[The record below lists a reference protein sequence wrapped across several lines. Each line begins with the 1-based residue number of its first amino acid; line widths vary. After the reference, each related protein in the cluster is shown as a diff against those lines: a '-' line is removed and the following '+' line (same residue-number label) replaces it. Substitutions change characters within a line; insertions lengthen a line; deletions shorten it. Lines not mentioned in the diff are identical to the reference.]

1 MIQSI
6 LYSLLSVGCLGG
18 LFGLGLAI
26 ASKFL
31 SVQKDKRIESAAE
44 VLPGL
49 NCGSCGYAGCDAYA
63 EAVVLEEE
71 KIDLCKPGG
80 ADTLEALG
88 GIMDVAVGPA
98 TDKQVARVHCR
109 GGIGVAVRTYE
120 YDGYEDCNA
129 AVRLYGGGKKCT
141 FGCLGHGSCAKV
153 CPVDAISKTD
163 DGLVRVDPD
172 LCISC
177 EKCVDICP
185 TGVMK
190 MVPYSADMIVAC
202 NSTDKGG
209 VVRKYCSVG
218 CIACK
223 RCEKKSPEGGFIVE
237 DFLASIDYAQTGDRT
252 EAKETCP
259 TNTIVS
265 LIRSAVASGS
275 REDD

>member
-1 MIQSI
+1 MGI
-6 LYSLLSVGCLGG
+6 LGG
-18 LFGLGLAI
+18 LFGLGLAV

-31 SVQKDKRIESAAE
+31 SVQKDKRIESAAA

-80 ADTLEALG
+80 SDTHEGLG
-88 GIMDVAVGPA
+88 GIMNIAVGSA
-98 TDKQVARVHCR
+98 ADKQVARVHCR
-109 GGIGVAVRTYE
+109 GGIGTAIYTYD
-120 YDGYEDCNA
+120 YDGLEDCNA
-129 AVRLYGGGKKCT
+129 AVRLYGGGKKCS

-153 CPVDAISKTD
+153 CPVDAIAKTD

-202 NSTDKGG
+202 NSTDKGA
-209 VVRKYCSVG
+209 VVKKYCGVG
-218 CIACK
+218 CIGCK
-223 RCEKKSPEGGFIVE
+223 RCEKKSPEGGFVVE
-237 DFLASIDYAQTGDRT
+237 NFLARIDYSQTGERT

-265 LIRSAVASGS
+265 LTRSVVTSGS
-275 REDD
+275 RENS